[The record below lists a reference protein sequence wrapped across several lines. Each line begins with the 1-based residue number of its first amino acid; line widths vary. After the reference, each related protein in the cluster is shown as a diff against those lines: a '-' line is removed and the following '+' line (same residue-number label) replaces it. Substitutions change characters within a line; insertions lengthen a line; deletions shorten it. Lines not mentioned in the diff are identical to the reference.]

1 MLERDHC
8 FSMFSII
15 GLCASPEV
23 FFRQGGLLKFF
34 LVNEVTINGSLLF
47 LDQVLAQYIYTL
59 LSMGSNLN
67 KVPT

>member
-23 FFRQGGLLKFF
+23 FFRQGGYSSSFCVNL
-34 LVNEVTINGSLLF
+34 NEVTINGSLLF
-47 LDQVLAQYIYTL
+47 LDQVLA
-59 LSMGSNLN
+59 
-67 KVPT
+67 